1 MMPDPSTPLGRAL
14 ILGNLFLTVAA
25 FITVLRMLWGK
36 RK

>member
-14 ILGNLFLTVAA
+14 ILGNALLSAAA
-25 FITVLRMLWGK
+25 FVTALRMLWRR